1 MIACPGD
8 LVERI
13 LQNFLQ
19 PHVHD
24 VSENSPLRVAGP
36 LARRTGQLEDV
47 TFRHQR
53 FESRSVSLFQS
64 LRIVWGDLQAMHD
77 VGGNGPAGAGGR
89 ARVAAPPAMEN
100 RHNGEAPAQLN
111 DGAAKLDLV
120 WGEHGQRS

>member
-13 LQNFLQ
+13 LQYFLQ

-36 LARRTGQLEDV
+36 LARRTGQLEDI

-64 LRIVWGDLQAMHD
+64 LRIVLGDLQSMHD
-77 VGGNGPAGAGGR
+77 VGGNVPAGAGER
-89 ARVAAPPAMEN
+89 ASVADLPAMED
-100 RHNGEAPAQLN
+100 RHVSGAPA
-111 DGAAKLDLV
+111 
-120 WGEHGQRS
+120 